1 MSDHLQENSMMGVE
15 GMYRTIVTLVL
26 LLVGQTGAA
35 IGQQLPD
42 HLPKSL
48 QLAPQDAAFYGSL
61 LNLRQQWDQ
70 VLQSEPVKEI
80 VAHPAV
86 QRWTAGLEQEWKK
99 AGGQAAQVR
108 TMMRVPLVQDLL
120 ALLQEMATEEMF
132 WFADSRMDGFL
143 VECNKL
149 MSEMTES
156 LGSGNPEM
164 LMRWFEN
171 LDKSRIDKIPVP
183 TLVVGWKID
192 DQNRALGLLDQLQG
206 IMLLGIGNVPGL
218 NQVTDAFQRIEDD
231 RGTRL
236 VLQLS
241 AEVVPWD
248 LIPSGTD
255 QQEVIFEKLQELLE
269 GRTLTIGFG
278 LLDEYLV
285 MTVSEKA
292 VQVKELGSGAPLSAH
307 PHLADV
313 LAAPPGKLTSIGY
326 QSDASAKASFDVTWN
341 RYFSRLYRSLA
352 PALTLS
358 NEGKLPEWLEP
369 LEDDLEWLDSEIGQH
384 VPEFKGYTSYSYL
397 IDEGQEGWIQR
408 RSRPVLLDGSKPLT
422 ILNHLGGEPMIFLAQ
437 RHQYRPEWFGSARKI
452 VQKLRNYLE
461 GLAESETVSASDAQR
476 LSMLLDEQWPNLEQ
490 IANAWQDKFLPGTRD
505 GQFAIAISSGNL
517 AQRRWASLMPES
529 SEALPFPEAM
539 LVTGV
544 SDSQLVEDGFVATY
558 QAANQ
563 TVDVLRKI
571 NPGSIPADYSIP
583 LPDHET
589 ISTGDR
595 FFYPIPD
602 SCPAPKEMAPQV
614 RLGKQWLSIGYSDVQ
629 CGAAQEEV
637 ALKDRAFWWDGSQ
650 AMAGASHIHLGK
662 ILETLSP
669 WVRYGVGQ
677 VFDGDLDRNLL
688 ERAPESLQLTAG
700 ELIEIIEPLKRLG
713 SWTATTEAK
722 DQGSMVH
729 WRFLHTR

>member
-1 MSDHLQENSMMGVE
+1 MMGIE

-26 LLVGQTGAA
+26 LLICQTGAGIA
-35 IGQQLPD
+35 QQLPD

-48 QLAPQDAAFYGSL
+48 QLAPRDAAFYGSL

-70 VLQSEPVKEI
+70 VVRSEPVQAMI
-80 VAHPAV
+80 SHPAF
-86 QRWTAGLEQEWKK
+86 QRLKEGLEQEWKK

-132 WFADSRMDGFL
+132 WFADAKMDQFL
-143 VECNKL
+143 VEFNRL
-149 MSEMTES
+149 ISEANES
-156 LGSGNPEM
+156 MGSGNPEM
-164 LMRWFEN
+164 LIRWYEN
-171 LDKSRIDKIPVP
+171 LVKARIDAIPVP
-183 TLVVGWKID
+183 TLVVGWKIE

-206 IMLLGIGNVPGL
+206 IVLLGIGNVPGL

-241 AEVVPWD
+241 ADVVPWD

-292 VQVKELGSGAPLSAH
+292 VQVKELGSGISLAAH

-313 LAAPPGKLTSIGY
+313 IAAPPGKLTSIGY
-326 QSDASAKASFDVTWN
+326 QSDSSAKASFGVTWN
-341 RYFSRLYRSLA
+341 NYFSRLYRSLG
-352 PALTLS
+352 PALTLA
-358 NEGKLPEWLEP
+358 NNGELPEWLEP
-369 LEDDLEWLDSEIGQH
+369 LEEDLEWLDSEIGQH

-408 RSRPVLLDGSKPLT
+408 RSRAVLLDGSKPLS
-422 ILNHLGGEPMIFLAQ
+422 ILDHLGGDPMIFLAQ
-437 RHQYRPEWFGSARKI
+437 RHQYHPEWFGSARKI
-452 VQKLRNYLE
+452 VRKMRIYLE
-461 GLAESETVSASDAQR
+461 GLSESETLSASDAQR
-476 LSMLLDEQWPNLEQ
+476 LSILLDEQWPNLEQ

-505 GQFAIAISSGNL
+505 GQFAIAVASGNL
-517 AQRRWASLMPES
+517 AQRQWASWMPES
-529 SEALPFPEAM
+529 SEALPVPEAM

-571 NPGSIPADYSIP
+571 NPGRIPDDYSIP

-589 ISTGDR
+589 IPTGDR

-602 SCPAPKEMAPQV
+602 NCPAPKAMTPQV
-614 RLGKQWLSIGYSDVQ
+614 RLGKQWLSIGYSDPQ
-629 CGAAQEEV
+629 CGAALEGTP
-637 ALKDRAFWWDGSQ
+637 LKDRAFWWDGSQ
-650 AMAGASHIHLGK
+650 PMAGASHIHLGK
-662 ILETLSP
+662 ILESILP
-669 WVRYGVGQ
+669 WVRYGVGR
-677 VFDGDLDRNLL
+677 VVDGDLDRNLL
-688 ERAPESLQLTAG
+688 ERAPESLRLTAG
-700 ELIEIIEPLKRLG
+700 ELFEITEPLKRFG
-713 SWTATTEAK
+713 SWTATTESK
-722 DQGSMVH
+722 EQGSMVH